1 VLTRTHTSAQ
11 SFAVVPAVDLL
22 GAEAVRL
29 HRGDYQ
35 QVTNRRT
42 DPLALVEAYRDAGAE
57 LIHLVDLEGA
67 RSGRVRADVVRR
79 AALAAAPSGL
89 QASGGIRSVADAE
102 LLLAAGAARV
112 VVGTAAFAD
121 DGALARFSSALRDRL
136 VVAVDVR
143 DGHVAV
149 GGWTQATA
157 ITADEA
163 VERCLASGVSRILCT
178 AIERDGTLDGPDTE
192 LLRHVSSKGG
202 LAVLAA
208 GGVRSVE
215 DLAAIAETGCQ
226 GAVVGRALLE
236 GRLPLSALA
245 GAMGGRR
252 S

>member
-1 VLTRTHTSAQ
+1 VLTRTHTSTQ

-35 QVTNRRT
+35 QVTNRRA
-42 DPLALVEAYRDAGAE
+42 DPIALVEMYRDAGAE

-67 RSGRVRADVVRR
+67 RSGRVRADVVRQ

-121 DGALARFSSALRDRL
+121 GALARFSSALRDRL
-136 VVAVDVR
+136 VVAIDVR

-149 GGWTQATA
+149 GGWTQATT
-157 ITADEA
+157 ITADEG
-163 VERCLASGVSRILCT
+163 VERCLAAGVSRILCT

-192 LLRHVSSKGG
+192 LLGHICDKGG
-202 LAVLAA
+202 LLVLAA

-215 DLAAIAETGCQ
+215 DLAAIAETGCE

-245 GAMGGRR
+245 GPRGGRR

>member
-1 VLTRTHTSAQ
+1 VLTRTHVSAQ
-11 SFAVVPAVDLL
+11 SFTVVPAVDLL

-35 QVTNRRT
+35 QVTNRRE

-67 RSGRVRADVVRR
+67 RSGRVRVDVVRR

-89 QASGGIRSVADAE
+89 QASGGIRSVGDAE
-102 LLLAAGAARV
+102 LLLAVGAARV

-245 GAMGGRR
+245 GAMDGRR